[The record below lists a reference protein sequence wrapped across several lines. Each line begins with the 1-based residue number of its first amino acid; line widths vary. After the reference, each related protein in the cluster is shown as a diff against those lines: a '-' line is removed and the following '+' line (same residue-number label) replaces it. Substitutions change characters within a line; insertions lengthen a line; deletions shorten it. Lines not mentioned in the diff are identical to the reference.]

1 MNILVLTSSNDS
13 FNSVRPEL
21 EIYISLAKAGH
32 NITMMTEED
41 SAYAS
46 RLTEH
51 GIDIINTTHK
61 KKISL
66 TIIKKIKEIIKE
78 KDIQIIYATGSRSI
92 PNAVFAS
99 IGTEVKLVAYRG
111 TTGGMYRHDPSSY
124 LSILNPRIDG
134 VVCVSQA
141 VNNHVSKQVFGKSKK
156 IVTIHKG
163 HNLSW
168 YNQTPLDLKE
178 FGTNKDNFNI
188 ACVANA
194 RPHKGLIYLIKTAKE
209 LADIKELHI
218 LLIGN
223 NISQE
228 PYLSEIEE
236 SGMKERIHVTGFRS
250 DVPQIIAACDI
261 LVHPSIRKEGLP
273 RVILESL
280 AGGTPVIA
288 STIEGSMEII
298 DDGFN
303 GYIAPIKDYKCI
315 ADRVKELYNSPE
327 ILKQLSDNCKY
338 TIENKMSHKITAE
351 KYIEYFE
358 SLLRKPQ

>member
-21 EIYISLAKAGH
+21 EIYVSLAKAGQK
-32 NITMMTEED
+32 ITMMTEKD

-51 GIDIINTTHK
+51 GIEIIDTVHK

-66 TIIKKIKEIIKE
+66 KIIKQIKKIIKE
-78 KDIQIIYATGSRSI
+78 KNIDIIYATGSRSI
-92 PNAVFAS
+92 PNSVFAA
-99 IGTEVKLVAYRG
+99 IGTDVKVVAYRG

-124 LSILNPRIDG
+124 LSILNPRVDG

-141 VNNHVSKQVFGKSKK
+141 VNDHVSKQVFSNPKK

-163 HNLSW
+163 HDISW
-168 YNQTPLDLKE
+168 YNQEPIDLHE
-178 FGTNKDNFNI
+178 FGTNKNNFNI
-188 ACVANA
+188 TCVANA
-194 RPHKGLIYLIKTAKE
+194 RPHKGLIYLIKAAHE
-209 LADIKELHI
+209 LSDIKNIHI
-218 LLIGN
+218 LLIGK
-223 NISQE
+223 NIDEE
-228 PYLSEIEE
+228 PYISEIEN
-236 SGMKERIHVTGFRS
+236 SGMKERIHVTGFRG
-250 DVPQIIAACDI
+250 DVPQIIAACDV

-288 STIEGSMEII
+288 STIPGSMEII

-303 GYIAPIKDYKCI
+303 GYIVEIKDYKGI
-315 ADRVKELYNSPE
+315 ADKVKELYNSPE
-327 ILKQLSDNCKY
+327 ILQKLSKNGKY
-338 TIENKMSHKITAE
+338 TLENKMSHKLTTE
-351 KYIEYFE
+351 KYVEYFE
-358 SLLRKPQ
+358 LLLKK